1 MKKKTEGYSEKLLE
15 LAEEEFLQKGFMD
28 ASLRDIAANCNV
40 STSMIYTRFRDKAGL
55 FDALVTPVLNE
66 LMSWYDGSQED
77 FHALASEEQILSL
90 VQYTNEKMVE
100 MVDFIYDHLNTFKL
114 LTMNS
119 EGTVHS
125 TFLHDLVEKHVDYT
139 MKYID
144 AIGSDVIESGRIT
157 RELLHILATA
167 VYTGIFE
174 TVIHNMSRDEAKAHV
189 RKLVR
194 FFMSG
199 WNDLMKSEAT

>member
-1 MKKKTEGYSEKLLE
+1 MKRQTEGYAEKLLE
-15 LAEEEFLQKGFMD
+15 EASEEFLQKGFID
-28 ASLRDIAANCNV
+28 ASLRDIAARCNV
-40 STSMIYTRFRDKAGL
+40 STSMIYTRFKDKAGL
-55 FDALVTPVLNE
+55 FDALVTPVLDE

-77 FHALASEEQILSL
+77 FHALDSEEQILSL

-139 MKYID
+139 MKYIEV
-144 AIGSDVIESGRIT
+144 IGSDVIKSGRIT
-157 RELLHILATA
+157 KELLHILATA

-174 TVIHNMSRDEAKAHV
+174 TVVHDMTRDEAQVHV
-189 RKLVR
+189 KKLAR

-199 WNDLMKSEAT
+199 WNDLVKGY